1 MSTSL
6 LIQNAWIIDP
16 VKKKEF
22 EGDLLIENGKISAID
37 LPGKIPTTKA
47 QEHMSAAGIW
57 LMPGLID
64 VHVHLREP
72 GFERKETIETGTLA
86 AVAGGFTSVACM
98 ANTDPVNDTAA
109 ITAFIRMRSKET
121 GKCKV
126 FPIGAVTRG
135 LKGVD
140 LADIEGMVK
149 EGAIA
154 LSDDGMPVMNSLVM
168 RRAMERAKALGIT
181 VISHAEDANLVADGV
196 MNEGL
201 ISRELGWKGN
211 PAASE
216 EIMVAREIALSRL
229 TRCAVHIAHI
239 STQEGLEHVRRA
251 RDAGLPVTA
260 EATPHH
266 LLFTEKEMRSKST
279 NFKMAP
285 PLRRDEDVQALRDAL
300 SSGLI
305 DMIATDH
312 APHGVIDKNMEFD
325 KAANG
330 IIGLQTA
337 VPSTLQLVFDGI
349 VSRMRWVESLTVQ
362 PAKMI
367 GQKLGTLAIGADADI
382 TLIAPDKKWMF
393 TSREIQS
400 KSHNSPFVDKEFQSK
415 VFATIVQGKVVYQNV

>member
-1 MSTSL
+1 MSTSF

-22 EGDLLIENGKISAID
+22 EGDLLIESGKLSAID
-37 LPGKIPTTKA
+37 VPGKIPQTKA
-47 QEHMSAAGIW
+47 EKIINAQGIW

-109 ITAFIRMRSKET
+109 ITAFIRKRSKET

-126 FPIGAVTRG
+126 FPIGAVTKGLRG
-135 LKGVD
+135 EI
-140 LADIEGMVK
+140 LAELEGMVK

-168 RRAMERAKALGIT
+168 RRAMEKAKSLGIT
-181 VISHAEDANLVADGV
+181 VISHAEDANLVAGGV
-196 MNEGL
+196 MNEGIL
-201 ISRELGWKGN
+201 SRELGLKGN

-229 TRCAVHIAHI
+229 TKCAVHIAHI
-239 STQEGLEHVRRA
+239 STREGIEHVKRA
-251 RDAGLPVTA
+251 KEAGLQVTA

-266 LLFTEKEMRSKST
+266 LMFNEQEMRAKNT

-285 PLRRDEDVQALRDAL
+285 PLRSDEDVQALREAL
-300 SSGLI
+300 ASGLV

-312 APHGVIDKNMEFD
+312 APHGVNDKNVDFE

-330 IIGLQTA
+330 IVGLQTA
-337 VPSTLQLVFDGI
+337 VPSTLKLVFDGI
-349 VSRMRWVESLTVQ
+349 VSKTRWVESLTTA

-367 GQKLGTLAIGADADI
+367 GQKIGTLTIGGDADI
-382 TLIAPDKKWMF
+382 TLISPNKKWNL
-393 TSREIQS
+393 RAEDIQS
-400 KSHNSPFVDKEFQSK
+400 KSANSPFIGKEFQGK
-415 VFATIVQGKVVYQNV
+415 IFATIVQGKMVYQNV